1 MCTAFDAHRGGLQR
15 WEGLAMKCVTAFALT
30 TALATT
36 LISPRQALA
45 AQAPAPTAAQTPTPT
60 AQPPSPTSPQTPRST
75 GAGAIRGR
83 VVDAITGQPLARA
96 RVRLNRRGLK
106 TIFTDQS
113 GSFAFTNVPAGPVTV
128 MAEKPLYA
136 PGSFPTSQRTLRSK
150 RLIIE
155 DGGSIDGVTIPL
167 YRGGVIA
174 GRLVDVHGDPV
185 ENAGITLMSVAG
197 PGGAPSKGNL
207 ARRALP
213 SNDNGEF
220 RVGRLDAGVY
230 VLIASPSSQ
239 GESDDTGLG
248 RLYYPGV
255 ASFDQA
261 QPITI
266 EKGQTV
272 SDLEFTLSEVRLTRV
287 AGSVLNALGQPLR
300 DGQISVQARSQNGAL
315 WPSGTGGRIRE
326 DGSFDLRIQP
336 GDYVLEVAASIKQ
349 GQNPA
354 SPPIVERGLLPL
366 TVGAEP
372 MAGVVITADRGATAT
387 GRIVFEGRG
396 EPPADLR
403 KVLLTFQPLEIGG
416 AACQSLSQPTINR
429 DGSFT
434 AENLWGA
441 CQIRTMGIDG
451 WQLKSIVHKETDV
464 TTRPFSF
471 SAGQRV
477 SDVQVVFTDRLSDLS
492 LEVTDDQ
499 GEPSKDYVA
508 VVFPTNAELWSDP
521 RFLRTT
527 VVEAERAATGR
538 ELKGLLAGEYFAVAT
553 EDLAFGDLENPAF
566 LKRLA
571 SVSNTVTLT
580 GDGQAVSLRLRR
592 IALPSDI
599 RRSF

>member
-1 MCTAFDAHRGGLQR
+1 MN
-15 WEGLAMKCVTAFALT
+15 CVMAFALT
-30 TALATT
+30 AALATT
-36 LISPRQALA
+36 LISPRHAPAAQAPA
-45 AQAPAPTAAQTPTPT
+45 AQAPAPAPAASQPPAPKPAQTPRL
-60 AQPPSPTSPQTPRST
+60 A

-83 VVDAITGQPLARA
+83 VVDAVTGQPLARA
-96 RVRLNRRGLK
+96 RVRLTRRGLK

-113 GSFAFTNVPAGPVTV
+113 GSFAFTNVDAGPVTV
-128 MAEKPLYA
+128 WVEKPLYA
-136 PGSFPTSQRTLRSK
+136 TASFPTSQRTLRSK
-150 RLIIE
+150 PLVIA
-155 DGGSIDGVTIPL
+155 DGGSLDGITIPL

-185 ENAGITLMSVAG
+185 ENASVTLMAMAA
-197 PGGAPSKGNL
+197 PGAAPARGQM
-207 ARRALP
+207 ARRGQP

-220 RVGRLDAGVY
+220 RLGRLDAGVY
-230 VLIASPSSQ
+230 VLIASPTSQ
-239 GESDDTGLG
+239 GEYDDTGLG
-248 RLYYPGV
+248 RVYYPGV
-255 ASFDQA
+255 ASLEQA

-266 EKGQTV
+266 DKGQIV
-272 SDLEFTLSEVRLTRV
+272 SDLEFTLPEVRLTRV

-300 DGQISVQARSQNGAL
+300 EGQISVLARSQNGAL

-336 GDYVLEVAASIKQ
+336 GDYVLEVAASVKQ
-349 GQNPA
+349 GSNPA
-354 SPPIVERGLLPL
+354 SPPIVQRGLLPL

-372 MAGVVITADRGATAT
+372 IAGAVITADRGATAT

-396 EPPADLR
+396 APPADLR
-403 KVLLTFQPLEIGG
+403 KVLLTFQPVGIGG
-416 AACQSLSQPTINR
+416 ATCQSFSQPTVAR
-429 DGSFT
+429 DGTFT
-434 AENLWGA
+434 AENLWGS
-441 CQIRTMGIDG
+441 CQVRTMGIDG
-451 WQLKSIVHKETDV
+451 WQLKSIVHKDTDV
-464 TTRPFSF
+464 TGRPFTF

-492 LEVTDDQ
+492 LEVTDDR

-527 VVEAERAATGR
+527 VVEAERGATGR

-571 SVSNTVTLT
+571 SVSNTVALT

-592 IALPSDI
+592 IALP
-599 RRSF
+599 